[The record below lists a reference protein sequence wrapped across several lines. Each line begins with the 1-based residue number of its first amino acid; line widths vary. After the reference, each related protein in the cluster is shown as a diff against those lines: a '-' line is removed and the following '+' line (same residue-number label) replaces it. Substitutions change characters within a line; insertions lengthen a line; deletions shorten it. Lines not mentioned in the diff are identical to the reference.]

1 MRSAPQLGRPYQ
13 ARKAI
18 CEGRQMRAV
27 DDGRVQDVPVAVRE
41 RPCGAGI
48 AISESNRRQRGD
60 EDPRLVVV
68 LLLE

>member
-1 MRSAPQLGRPYQ
+1 
-13 ARKAI
+13 
-18 CEGRQMRAV
+18 MRAV